1 MIDLIIVN
9 YNSTE
14 FLHDCL
20 ASIKCSCDGLIPNVY
35 VFDNGSKEPVEYIN
49 RTYPDVHVVP
59 SKENIGYS
67 RAINKVSSKTF
78 SKYVVLLNPDTIV
91 ISDRFFESIA
101 EFMDGN
107 PDVGILGT
115 RVTDPDGRI
124 QGSARSFP
132 KVNSFLFGRRSLL
145 TRIFPN
151 SRLACANILT
161 QRTTKEL
168 PLDVDWVSGAC
179 MVIRREAL
187 NQIGLLDERF
197 FLYWEDV
204 DLCQRMWG
212 REWRVTY
219 WPGVKIMHHVGGSSE
234 SKVLRS
240 VFEFHKSAML
250 YFNKH
255 IHRYRF
261 FLLPPIYGAISLR
274 FIGILILQTLR
285 RTILKLRKKPHHEEA
300 DEAAQA
306 WLYRSCVEHL
316 FTKDL
321 AN

>member
-9 YNSTE
+9 HNSNE

-20 ASIKCSCDGLIPNVY
+20 ASIKCSCDGLEPNVV
-35 VFDNGSKEPVEYIN
+35 VFDNDSKEPVEYLN
-49 RTYPDVHVVP
+49 KTYPDVQVVP
-59 SKENIGYS
+59 SRENIGYS
-67 RAINKVSSKTF
+67 RAINKVLAETG
-78 SKYVVLLNPDTIV
+78 SKYIVLLNPDTIV

-101 EFMDGN
+101 EYMDTN
-107 PDVGILGT
+107 PDVGVLGT
-115 RVTDPDGRI
+115 CVTDPDGCI

-132 KVNSFLFGRRSLL
+132 KLHSFLFGRNSLL

-151 SRLACANILT
+151 CRLASANILT
-161 QRTTKEL
+161 KNATREQ
-168 PLDVDWVSGAC
+168 PFDVDWVSGAC
-179 MVIRREAL
+179 MVIRREAIT
-187 NQIGLLDERF
+187 QTGELDERF

-204 DLCQRMWG
+204 DMCKRMWG
-212 REWRVTY
+212 RGWRVTY

-240 VFEFHKSAML
+240 VFEFHRSAML
-250 YFNKH
+250 YFHKH
-255 IHRYRF
+255 IRRYRL
-261 FLLPPIYGAISLR
+261 FLLPPIYAAISLR
-274 FIGILILQTLR
+274 FIGILFIQVLR
-285 RTILKLRKKPHHEEA
+285 RSILNFRKKPQHEEA

>member
-20 ASIKCSCDGLIPNVY
+20 ASINCSCDGLTPNVY
-35 VFDNGSKEPVEYIN
+35 VFDNGSEEPVEYIN
-49 RTYPDVHVVP
+49 RTYPKVHVVP
-59 SKENIGYS
+59 NKKNIGYS
-67 RAINKVSSKTF
+67 RAINKILSATR

-101 EFMDGN
+101 EFMDSN
-107 PDVGILGT
+107 PKVGILGSG
-115 RVTDPDGRI
+115 VSDPNGCV

-132 KVNSFLFGRRSLL
+132 KMHSILFGRRSLL
-145 TRIFPN
+145 TRFFPK
-151 SRLACANILT
+151 SRLTRANILT
-161 QRTTKEL
+161 QEDYREL
-168 PLDVDWVSGAC
+168 PINVDWVSGAC

-187 NQIGLLDERF
+187 NQTGMLDERF

-204 DLCQRMWG
+204 DLCKRMWG
-212 REWRVTY
+212 RGWKVTY
-219 WPGVKIMHHVGGSSE
+219 WPSVKIMHHVGGSSE
-234 SKVLRS
+234 SKILRS

-255 IHRYRF
+255 IGRYRI
-261 FLLPPIYGAISLR
+261 FLLPPIYAAISLR
-274 FIGILILQTLR
+274 FMGILIIQALR
-285 RTILKLRKKPHHEEA
+285 RAVFNFRNNQESDNA
-300 DEAAQA
+300 DEAAQT
-306 WLYRSCVEHL
+306 WLYRSCVEHF